1 MGGST
6 TGAHTGPSSP
16 EPHFPSQIPG
26 ASDNALR
33 APGAPPSVSSAPR
46 VLLGL
51 QREGW
56 VLGPGAPA
64 CGASV
69 LLTSVSGLGLP
80 SPLRAAL
87 PCLREGAEQ
96 ALGCGRKGGH
106 RLLLGN
112 VPQLPCPEARFQGNL
127 GGCGHCGWW
136 GGGSWQEGWGQ
147 NGQWL
152 W

>member
-46 VLLGL
+46 SCWAYRGRGGCWARGL
-51 QREGW
+51 PPA
-56 VLGPGAPA
+56 GPL
-64 CGASV
+64 

-112 VPQLPCPEARFQGNL
+112 RAPTPL
-127 GGCGHCGWW
+127 
-136 GGGSWQEGWGQ
+136 S
-147 NGQWL
+147 
-152 W
+152 